1 LVNVKAEILI
11 VDDDPAVCFSL
22 SQVFRSLGHAVRSAE
37 GGFDALREMNIRKPD
52 ILLSDL
58 NMPLMS
64 GFELL
69 SITRRRFPSIYA
81 IGMTGAFID
90 RLPEGIPADAFYR
103 KASGF
108 GILFDLIRIGS
119 DADMHAVRA
128 DRTEVPIWITLLEDT
143 WVDDRRVFLGCP
155 ECLRAFPQ
163 TPIID
168 TPLDRFIDHVALETN
183 CAHCGAP
190 INYAVV
196 EEFV

>member
-1 LVNVKAEILI
+1 LLEVKAEILI
-11 VDDDPAVCFSL
+11 VDDDDAVCFSL
-22 SQVFRSLGHAVRSAE
+22 SQVFRSLGYVVRTAD
-37 GGFDALREMNIRKPD
+37 GGFNAIREINTRRPD

-108 GILFDLIRIGS
+108 GILFDMVKMAS
-119 DADMHAVRA
+119 QADMSEVRA
-128 DRTEVPIWITLLEDT
+128 DRSAAPIWITLLEDN
-143 WVDDRRVFLGCP
+143 VLRGESVYIGCP
-155 ECLRAFPQ
+155 ECLRSFPKAP
-163 TPIID
+163 PID
-168 TPLDRFIDHVALETN
+168 APLNRYADHLTLETN
-183 CAHCGAP
+183 CTYCDTQ